1 MDVIFSHRFR
11 AFLDYLRSEGRIY
24 NDADFCRKINKKP
37 SLISDFVRGK
47 RTITSSFAEYVA
59 SWFPELNPCWL
70 YERECTSMLVDD
82 GSSESVAPKAENVPD
97 VSEPSSGSQDIV
109 RLHKIIEKQ
118 QATIDRLLQIIERMQ
133 DGNGED

>member
-11 AFLDYLRSEGRIY
+11 AFLDYLRSEGKIY

-70 YERECTSMLVDD
+70 TDEFCTKMLREADD
-82 GSSESVAPKAENVPD
+82 PPFPPAPRPA
-97 VSEPSSGSQDIV
+97 SEPSSESSDIV

-133 DGNGED
+133 DGNGND

>member
-11 AFLDYLRSEGRIY
+11 AFLDYLRSEGKIY

-59 SWFPELNPCWL
+59 SWFPELNPGWL
-70 YERECTSMLVDD
+70 TDEFCTKMLREADD
-82 GSSESVAPKAENVPD
+82 PPFPLPPAPRPASELALSES
-97 VSEPSSGSQDIV
+97 SDIV

-133 DGNGED
+133 DGKGDD